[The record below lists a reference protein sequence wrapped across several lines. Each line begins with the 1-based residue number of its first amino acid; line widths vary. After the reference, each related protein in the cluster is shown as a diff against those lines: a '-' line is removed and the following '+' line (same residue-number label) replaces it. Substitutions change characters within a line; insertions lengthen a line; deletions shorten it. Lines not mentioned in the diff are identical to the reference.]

1 MNSTTFLVNCTT
13 IFVILSVPPGPDV
26 SPILRRRPAAEPLE
40 GALKCSSVTKPH
52 LTGSLIDREVLGP
65 QQPSRFGY
73 PDEPNPVCEMD
84 VDLSLKVRR
93 EVFVFAACH
102 LSCILRRQSLVQM
115 LFEISLDLVQA
126 GVIGERLPYDPL
138 DPLLLNGCAW
148 KLFHVP
154 AVHEPS
160 RHCLHA
166 SRHVT
171 E

>member
-1 MNSTTFLVNCTT
+1 MVRELRDNLRDQLPC
-13 IFVILSVPPGPDV
+13 ILRADRSL
-26 SPILRRRPAAEPLE
+26 ILRRRPATEAPER
-40 GALKCSSVTKPH
+40 ALKRSDVAKAHP
-52 LTGSLIDREVLGP
+52 TGDLIDWEVFGP

-102 LSCILRRQSLVQM
+102 LSRILHRQSLVQM

-138 DPLLLNGCAW
+138 DPLLLNGCAGDF
-148 KLFHVP
+148 LHVM
-154 AVHEPS
+154 AVHEFS
-160 RHCLHA
+160 NLARESTWC
-166 SRHVT
+166 RMMI